1 MSLHVRNNKFH
12 SAVTKTIALF
22 CFVLLPSLGL
32 AQQQIDVAL
41 VTDGTPDRL
50 EERNEDYIDE
60 LLALTS
66 GEFDVRIREFFG
78 DWSIDSIGQAL
89 DRAYADPQIDM
100 VLVTGFTGNQV
111 AAGRGDFPKPT
122 FLPVMLDVGVLPSQA
137 VDGKSGIRNLNYL
150 TLYTDFEDD
159 LDTMSRM
166 VSYGKLVV
174 LMAEELASVIPQL
187 REEAS
192 ATSRERG
199 IDFMLVAH
207 DGIDHNLMARI
218 PRETDAIFIAGLPR
232 MPGARQG
239 DGHSAAVSGRSS

>member
-1 MSLHVRNNKFH
+1 MSLHVRINKFH
-12 SAVTKTIALF
+12 SAVTRIIALF
-22 CFVLLPSLGL
+22 YFVLLPSVGL

-50 EERNEDYIDE
+50 EERNDVYVDE

-66 GEFDVRIREFFG
+66 GEFDVRIREFSS

-111 AAGRGDFPKPT
+111 AAGRSGFPKPT

-150 TLYTDFEDD
+150 TLYTDFGM
-159 LDTMSRM
+159 TWT
-166 VSYGKLVV
+166 
-174 LMAEELASVIPQL
+174 P
-187 REEAS
+187 
-192 ATSRERG
+192 
-199 IDFMLVAH
+199 
-207 DGIDHNLMARI
+207 
-218 PRETDAIFIAGLPR
+218 
-232 MPGARQG
+232 
-239 DGHSAAVSGRSS
+239 